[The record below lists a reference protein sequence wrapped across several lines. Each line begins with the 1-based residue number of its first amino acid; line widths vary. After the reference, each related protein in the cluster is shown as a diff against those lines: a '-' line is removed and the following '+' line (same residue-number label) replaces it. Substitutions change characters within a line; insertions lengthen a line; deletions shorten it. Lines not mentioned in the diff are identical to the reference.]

1 VDLSGVSFL
10 DSAGINALLK
20 VRRWADANRRSARV
34 TGAGGLVR
42 EVLELTGVLAHLS
55 DPGQ

>member
-1 VDLSGVSFL
+1 V
-10 DSAGINALLK
+10 
-20 VRRWADANRRSARV
+20 RV

-55 DPGQ
+55 APDQ